1 MTAQV
6 EQAQVQF
13 AEAITPGGVGRT
25 RSFWRVFVEK
35 KTALFGLVIMLIG
48 IFVALTA
55 PLLAPEGPTHL
66 YDELLAPPSSLHP
79 FGTDP
84 LGRDV
89 MSGVI
94 WGTRISLLFAVGVAG
109 LSLLI
114 GVLLGALPGYYG
126 GRVDDLF
133 SRFFE
138 VFLMIPRF
146 FLIILV
152 VAVFGQNIV
161 FTAIVV
167 GMTSWVTNARLTRA
181 QVLTI
186 KERTFVKA
194 SVAAGATHE
203 RVLFRHVLPNG
214 LYPVIANSSLEM
226 AGAIITEAAL
236 SFLGLGDTNHLSWGQ
251 LLFSAQLHIHSWWL
265 ALFPGL
271 AITLLVFAFNLIGD
285 GISYAFN
292 PRLRGRG

>member
-6 EQAQVQF
+6 DPVQSQF
-13 AEAITPGGVGRT
+13 GEAIAAGGIART
-25 RSFWRVFVEK
+25 RSFWRVFVQR
-35 KTALFGLVIMLIG
+35 KTALFGLIIMLIA
-48 IFVALTA
+48 ILVALAA
-55 PLLAPEGPTHL
+55 PVLAPEGPTHL
-66 YDELLAPPSSLHP
+66 YDELLAPPSSQHP

-94 WGTRISLLFAVGVAG
+94 WGTRVSLLFALGVAG
-109 LSLLI
+109 LSLLT
-114 GVLLGALPGYYG
+114 GVLLGALPSYYG
-126 GRVDDLF
+126 GWIDALF

-167 GMTSWVTNARLTRA
+167 GLTSWVSNARLTRA

-186 KERTFVKA
+186 KERAFVKA
-194 SVAAGATHE
+194 SIAAGASHE

-214 LYPVIANSSLEM
+214 LYPVIANTSLQM
-226 AGAIITEAAL
+226 AGAIIVEAAL
-236 SFLGLGDTNHLSWGQ
+236 SFLGMGDINHLSWGQ
-251 LLFSAQLHIHSWWL
+251 ILFSAQLHIHSWWL

-271 AITLLVFAFNLIGD
+271 AITLLVFAFNSIGD

>member
-1 MTAQV
+1 VAAQV
-6 EQAQVQF
+6 DQVQSQF
-13 AEAITPGGVGRT
+13 VESIAPGGMGRT
-25 RSFWRVFVEK
+25 RSFWRVFAEK
-35 KTALFGLVIMLIG
+35 KTALFGLVVMLLAIA
-48 IFVALTA
+48 VALAA
-55 PLLAPEGPTHL
+55 PLLAPQGPTHL
-66 YDELLAPPSSLHP
+66 YDALLSPPSSQHP

-89 MSGVI
+89 MSGIV

-114 GVLLGALPGYYG
+114 GVLLGAIPGYYG

-152 VAVFGQNIV
+152 VAVFGQNII

-194 SVAAGATHE
+194 SMATGASHA
-203 RVLFRHVLPNG
+203 RVLFRHILPNG

-226 AGAIITEAAL
+226 AGAIIIEAAL
-236 SFLGLGDTNHLSWGQ
+236 SFLGLGDSNHLSWGQ

>member
-1 MTAQV
+1 VTAQLD
-6 EQAQVQF
+6 QVPVPL
-13 AEAITPGGVGRT
+13 AEPVAPVGIGRT
-25 RSFWRVFVEK
+25 RSFWRVFFERKPAV
-35 KTALFGLVIMLIG
+35 LGLAILLIA
-48 IFVALTA
+48 IFVALAA
-55 PLLAPEGPTHL
+55 PLLAPEGATHL
-66 YDELLAPPSSLHP
+66 YDELLAPPSRLHP

-89 MSGVI
+89 MNGII
-94 WGTRISLLFAVGVAG
+94 WGTRISLVFALVVAG
-109 LSLLI
+109 ISLLI
-114 GVLLGALPGYYG
+114 GVFLGALPGYYG
-126 GRVDDLF
+126 GWMDNVF

-152 VAVFGQNIV
+152 VAILGSNLL

-167 GMTSWVTNARLTRA
+167 GLTSWVTNARLTRA
-181 QVLTI
+181 QTMTI

-194 SVAAGATHE
+194 SVAAGASHE

-226 AGAIITEAAL
+226 AGAIMIEAAL
-236 SFLGLGDTNHLSWGQ
+236 SFLGLGDSNFLSWGQ

-271 AITLLVFAFNLIGD
+271 AITLLVFAFNAIGD

-292 PRLRGRG
+292 PRLRGRE